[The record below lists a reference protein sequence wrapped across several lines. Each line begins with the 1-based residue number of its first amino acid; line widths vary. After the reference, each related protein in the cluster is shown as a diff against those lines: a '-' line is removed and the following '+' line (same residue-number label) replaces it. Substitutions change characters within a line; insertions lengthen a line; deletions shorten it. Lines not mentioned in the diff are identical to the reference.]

1 MELRRDG
8 QFDGGSNAAVEV
20 ENLVPVT
27 VASLNEESIRDHSTV
42 DTDTAHSERTTCLSP
57 TDNHGASLNK
67 LDMRMLIMRER
78 FRKLE
83 FLGESESPLDGM
95 TGTQYTR
102 SIDSFD
108 ASFFSIRQLRILLTI
123 T

>member
-8 QFDGGSNAAVEV
+8 PFSGGSNAAVVV

-42 DTDTAHSERTTCLSP
+42 DTDAAQSERTTCLSP
-57 TDNHGASLNK
+57 TDHHGASLNK

-95 TGTQYTR
+95 TGTQYAR
-102 SIDSFD
+102 CIDSFNV
-108 ASFFSIRQLRILLTI
+108 SFLS
-123 T
+123 

>member
-8 QFDGGSNAAVEV
+8 QLDGGSNAAVEV

-57 TDNHGASLNK
+57 TDHHGASLNK

-102 SIDSFD
+102 RMLSFD
-108 ASFFSIRQLRILLTI
+108 APFLSLTASYSADH
-123 T
+123 